1 MTISKRP
8 GDGAVQMGR
17 TDQHDRACVIAA
29 IASWSRGGRYVA
41 AKHEATA
48 AVPEAET
55 AAVAEP

>member
-1 MTISKRP
+1 
-8 GDGAVQMGR
+8 MGR